1 MFRRS
6 KNNSYDTS
14 QTKQR
19 FSIKKFK
26 FGAASV
32 LIGLSFL
39 SGVTQGNLNIFEESI
54 VAASTIPGS
63 AATLNTSITKNIQN
77 GNAYIDLYDVKNG
90 LIDPQ
95 NLIVLNPS
103 SYSANYYIKQ
113 GAKYYSNPSEITTTG
128 SATIT
133 FNILDETGN
142 PHKKADGQI
151 DIVSVNLTI
160 YDSTALRNRIDEV
173 INNAN
178 DPKWSDGSR
187 DEVLTGLEKIK
198 KDIDNNPKTQIDIDN
213 KINEVNEI
221 EKLLVVSLPDKIKY
235 SPEAKHRTVEQHAEL
250 DAKDSIANTDELP
263 SNSTYNWKNGH
274 KPDTSTSGEKDGI
287 VEVHYPDGTVD
298 DVNVKVTVTSKKTD
312 NTAPTL
318 TVTPEQQTVKVDED
332 ITFTVTVEDE
342 NEVELGLDDLKA
354 KYEND
359 IIGARVKIK
368 YLTKESNKKVMEV
381 TIMKATL
388 ADKGAITF
396 TAKDK
401 AGNQAEPKTVTIN
414 VLPLK
419 DSNEP
424 KGKDQTVK
432 VGETPKAEDS
442 IGNLPD
448 LPKGTTA
455 AFETPVDTAT
465 PGDKPA
471 KVVVTYPDG
480 SKDTVDV
487 TVKVVDPRTDADKN
501 DPAGKDQQVK
511 VGETPKAEDSIGN
524 LPDLPKG
531 TTVAFE
537 TPVDTATPGDKPAK
551 VVVTYPDGSK
561 DTVDVTVKVVDPRTD
576 ADKNDPA
583 GKDQQVNGKG
593 NKLPATGENA
603 TPFFN
608 VAALTIISS
617 VGLLSVSKKKED

>member
-39 SGVTQGNLNIFEESI
+39 GGVTQGNLNIFEESI

-368 YLTKESNKKVMEV
+368 YLTKEPNKKVMEV

-442 IGNLPD
+442 IGNLSD
-448 LPKGTTA
+448 LPKGTTV
-455 AFETPVDTAT
+455 AFEAPVDTAT

-501 DPAGKDQQVK
+501 DPAGKDQTVK
-511 VGETPKAEDSIGN
+511 VG
-524 LPDLPKG
+524 
-531 TTVAFE
+531 
-537 TPVDTATPGDKPAK
+537 
-551 VVVTYPDGSK
+551 
-561 DTVDVTVKVVDPRTD
+561 
-576 ADKNDPA
+576 
-583 GKDQQVNGKG
+583 
-593 NKLPATGENA
+593 
-603 TPFFN
+603 
-608 VAALTIISS
+608 
-617 VGLLSVSKKKED
+617 